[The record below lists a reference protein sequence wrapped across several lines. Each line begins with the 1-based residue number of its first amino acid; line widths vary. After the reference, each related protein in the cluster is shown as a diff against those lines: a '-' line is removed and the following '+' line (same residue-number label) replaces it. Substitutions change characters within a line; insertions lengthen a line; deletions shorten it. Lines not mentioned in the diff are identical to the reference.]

1 MEVSYTFVSHAT
13 GPNTGPNTKQTG
25 HKRLVYK
32 LVHFVSNTIFP
43 LRLRTWAHFEF
54 HLFSFPSGIGP
65 SNEGIWIVLRSI
77 QHFPCS
83 LRALGVSWGAHED
96 ENTHRNHELLQR
108 LCGTSY
114 FTSSLLN
121 QHRSHIFD
129 LFFNNLWWDFAFML
143 EENCCLHY
151 CLMRRSPLC

>member
-1 MEVSYTFVSHAT
+1 MDIKSSLSTAPWTQLSVDVSYTPLSVMPLGQT
-13 GPNTGPNTKQTG
+13 LKQIG
-25 HKRLVYK
+25 HQRLAHK
-32 LVHFVSNTIFP
+32 LVDFVLNTIFP

-83 LRALGVSWGAHED
+83 VRALGVSWGAHED
-96 ENTHRNHELLQR
+96 ENTHRNHELSQR

-114 FTSSLLN
+114 FTSSPQPTPFPYFRL
-121 QHRSHIFD
+121 IFQ
-129 LFFNNLWWDFAFML
+129 
-143 EENCCLHY
+143 
-151 CLMRRSPLC
+151 